1 MWYNKTIERG
11 VKKFTR
17 FARNKQSQ
25 EQALPENFKKLKKPI
40 DKIMKIVYIISVKR
54 EVNKMK
60 RMMYHLVV
68 NVMIWGGF
76 WFWLTENVTVWSYM
90 SAIGI
95 LSSELIRMMSH
106 TFIKL
111 ED

>member
-1 MWYNKTIERG
+1 MLVISSRKNKRYRKT
-11 VKKFTR
+11 
-17 FARNKQSQ
+17 S
-25 EQALPENFKKLKKPI
+25 KKLKKPI
-40 DKIMKIVYIISVKR
+40 DKIVKIVYVISVKR

-60 RMMYHLVV
+60 RMRDHLVV